1 METVILEHT
10 LTEPYALDDAQRDA
24 WVGECCARH
33 RARLRLSYVSPDGL
47 RVICVLEAPD
57 AEAVRLAAR
66 GSGLPFDR
74 AYTVTVHTP
83 EAPTEGA

>member
-10 LTEPYALDDAQRDA
+10 LTERYALDDTQRDA
-24 WVGECCARH
+24 WIGECCARH
-33 RARLRLSYVSPDGL
+33 RAKLRRSYVSPDGL

-57 AEAVRLAAR
+57 AESVRLAAR

-74 AYTVTVHTP
+74 AYAVTVHAP
-83 EAPTEGA
+83 EASAEGA